1 MHISTLL
8 CDYIVR
14 DVGELSNMLP
24 VGFLFLCNF
33 LIQENV
39 QHGEVKTNDYAN
51 GSYNALSSQG
61 LASIEGKLM
70 NG

>member
-8 CDYIVR
+8 CDYIIR
-14 DVGELSNMLP
+14 DMRELSNMLP
-24 VGFLFLCNF
+24 MGFLLLCNF

-39 QHGEVKTNDYAN
+39 QHGEVRANDYSN
-51 GSYNALSSQG
+51 GSYNALSSPG

-70 NG
+70 DR